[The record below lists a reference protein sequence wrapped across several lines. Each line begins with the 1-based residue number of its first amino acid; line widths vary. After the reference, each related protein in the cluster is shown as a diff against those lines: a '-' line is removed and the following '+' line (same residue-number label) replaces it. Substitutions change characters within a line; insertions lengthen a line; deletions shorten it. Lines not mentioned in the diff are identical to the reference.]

1 MIEVNFNR
9 TDIIAK
15 TFGPF
20 YLTDVEFE
28 FLWCLTENGL
38 LNDNIEYSYYDEREE
53 KRNDSRV

>member
-9 TDIIAK
+9 TDIIK

-20 YLTDVEFE
+20 YLTDEEFE

-38 LNDNIEYSYYDEREE
+38 LNNNIEYSYYDEREE
-53 KRNDSRV
+53 K

>member
-1 MIEVNFNR
+1 MIEVNFNH

-20 YLTDVEFE
+20 YLTDEEFE
-28 FLWCLTENGL
+28 FLWLLTENGI

-53 KRNDSRV
+53 K